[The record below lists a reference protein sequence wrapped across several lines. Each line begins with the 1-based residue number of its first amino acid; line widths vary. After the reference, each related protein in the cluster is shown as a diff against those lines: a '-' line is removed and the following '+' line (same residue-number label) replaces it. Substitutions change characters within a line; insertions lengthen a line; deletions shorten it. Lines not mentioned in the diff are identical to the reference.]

1 MIAAASSLKGRRKLS
16 FPLRLAF
23 RHIFANKTRNGLTIL
38 AITIAVFLLCFLL
51 AVVRGIDAGVRSA
64 SSTRLVTQSAVS
76 LFVSLPMSYR
86 PKIDAQDGVAIA
98 SEFQWFG
105 GYYQDPSNFFPQFAV
120 NKDRFV
126 DMYVN
131 DFEII
136 EGPNGI
142 TGPGAREAVKKA
154 FATEKRAAIIGIG
167 LRDEEKYDFKIGD
180 TVPIIPAIYQRADG
194 GAWEFVV
201 VGVFRPLKARIP
213 DRIMYFRSDYL
224 NDSIEVGEAFGEVS
238 AGVYYVNIDN
248 SNQSEVIATEIDQ
261 EFLNGPQRTQTVT
274 EAAFASFFVSAIGN
288 LPLFLGT
295 VGGAVLFSIFFSV
308 VNAMLIAGRQRLN
321 EAGIL
326 QSLGFPPIT
335 STFLLIFEGLA
346 VALIGGAFGLAL
358 AIGTQDLVV
367 LNFGDSIRNY
377 EIDPGLMGLAIGTS
391 AVLGITAGLCAGIPF
406 LRYRPTEAL
415 RSIG

>member
-1 MIAAASSLKGRRKLS
+1 LN
-16 FPLRLAF
+16 FPLRLAL
-23 RHIFANKTRNGLTIL
+23 RHVFANKTRNGLTIL

-51 AVVRGIDAGVRSA
+51 AVVRSIDAGVRSA

-86 PKIDAQDGVAIA
+86 PKIDAQDGVAVC

-120 NKDRFV
+120 NKDRFI
-126 DMYVN
+126 DMYVK
-131 DFEII
+131 DIEIV
-136 EGPNGI
+136 EGPDGI
-142 TGPGAREAVKKA
+142 TGPGARAAVQKA
-154 FATEKRAAIIGIG
+154 FTTEKRAAIIGVG
-167 LRDEEKYDFKIGD
+167 LRDEEKYNFQVGD

-194 GAWEFVV
+194 GAWDFVI
-201 VGVFRPLKARIP
+201 VGVFRPLKERIP
-213 DRIMYFRSDYL
+213 DQIMYFRSDFL
-224 NDSIEVGEAFGEVS
+224 NNSFETGEAFGKVS
-238 AGVYYVNIDN
+238 AGVYYVNIDD
-248 SNQSEVIATEIDQ
+248 SNLADRIATDIDK

-308 VNAMLIAGRQRLN
+308 VNAMLIAGRQRLK

-326 QSLGFPPIT
+326 QALGFTPMT
-335 STFLLIFEGLA
+335 STLLLIFEGLA
-346 VALIGGAFGLAL
+346 VSLIGGGLGLAL
-358 AIGTQDLVV
+358 AISTENLVT
-367 LNFGDSIRNY
+367 LNLGDTIRNY
-377 EIDPGLMGLAIGTS
+377 QIDSGLMMLAIGTS
-391 AVLGITAGLCAGIPF
+391 AILGITAGLCAGIPF

-415 RSIG
+415 RSLG

>member
-1 MIAAASSLKGRRKLS
+1 MN
-16 FPLRLAF
+16 FPVRLAF
-23 RHIFANKTRNGLTIL
+23 RHVFSNKTRNGLTIL

-76 LFVSLPMSYR
+76 LFVTLPMSYR
-86 PKIDAQDGVAIA
+86 PKIDAQEAVTVT
-98 SEFQWFG
+98 SEFRWFG

-126 DMYVN
+126 DMYVK

-154 FATEKRAAIIGIG
+154 FATEKRAAIIGMG
-167 LRDEEKYDFKIGD
+167 LRDDEKYNFKIGD

-194 GAWEFVV
+194 GAWDYVI
-201 VGVFRPLKARIP
+201 VGIFKPLKARIP
-213 DRIMYFRSDYL
+213 DKIMYFRSDYL
-224 NDSIEVGEAFGEVS
+224 NDSIESGEAFGEVA
-238 AGVYYVNIDN
+238 AGVYYVNIDQG
-248 SNQSEVIATEIDQ
+248 SQSEMIATSIDQ
-261 EFLNGPQRTQTVT
+261 DFLNGPQRTQTVT

-308 VNAMLIAGRQRLN
+308 VNAMLIAGRQRLK

-326 QSLGFPPIT
+326 QALGFPPIT
-335 STFLLIFEGLA
+335 SCLLLIIEGLA

-377 EIDPGLMGLAIGTS
+377 EIDSGLILLAIGTS
-391 AVLGITAGLCAGIPF
+391 SVLGITAGLCAGIPF

-415 RSIG
+415 RSMG